1 MQTASA
7 QQRSTHSQVVVA
19 PGGTP
24 RTSRAPV
31 SRRGWR
37 WQYSAHPSLMPTV
50 YVPGPVVTD
59 RKV

>member
-7 QQRSTHSQVVVA
+7 QQGTIRRQATAAHVE
-19 PGGTP
+19 TP
-24 RTSRAPV
+24 RSSRAREGRN
-31 SRRGWR
+31 SWR